1 MPTRQCA
8 CSPSLA
14 STTRLPPPPTVRTKP
29 RCRSCRHLSTC
40 RSQLPILPRRPSAL
54 SVLLCSHSFLFIHS
68 SIRSFRCSRCRLI
81 HHGRCVIHALA
92 TSRPC
97 LALPSRSHTVRP
109 PAHLLPLVGPHLPLC
124 APSRRHCRCSL
135 PPPAPLLVIR
145 TYLCAHAHPPAPCRT
160 LHQPRPGSRV
170 EARRVDLLVQ
180 RPAAIP
186 IGDVSPQALPRT
198 PPRMPDA
205 QVPWAHRHGA

>member
-29 RCRSCRHLSTC
+29 GCRNCRHLSTC
-40 RSQLPILPRRPSAL
+40 RSQLPQRPRRPSAL
-54 SVLLCSHSFLFIHS
+54 SVLFCSRSFLFIHS
-68 SIRSFRCSRCRLI
+68 SIHSFRCSRCRLI

-92 TSRPC
+92 ASRPC

-109 PAHLLPLVGPHLPLC
+109 PAHRLPLVGPHLPLC
-124 APSRRHCRCSL
+124 APSRRHCRG
-135 PPPAPLLVIR
+135 PPPPP
-145 TYLCAHAHPPAPCRT
+145 PPAPCRT
-160 LHQPRPGSRV
+160 LHQPRPCSRV

-186 IGDVSPQALPRT
+186 IGDVPPQALPRA
-198 PPRMPDA
+198 PARMPDA
-205 QVPWAHRHGA
+205 QVPWAHGHCA